1 MCYRKDEKKWLYIW
15 SITELERAG
24 SKQGVPRAIDN
35 CWQLEHTA
43 CHVTKLVHPCITCFS
58 IFVLDGDGNAY
69 ACMSE
74 SNCVCVCVTD
84 VSSQHDHT
92 QGRKDGRKGGL
103 CMHACAECGLISS
116 RSPDLDA
123 LVAAARPVGRPCG
136 AGAFCMPSPACVATT
151 PAVPPGHATARA
163 VASRGPPR
171 SALERSRALRRRR
184 RRLTY

>member
-1 MCYRKDEKKWLYIW
+1 
-15 SITELERAG
+15 
-24 SKQGVPRAIDN
+24 
-35 CWQLEHTA
+35 
-43 CHVTKLVHPCITCFS
+43 
-58 IFVLDGDGNAY
+58 
-69 ACMSE
+69 MSE

-151 PAVPPGHATARA
+151 PAVPPGHATAREPRTTSLALWSDHVRCGGGGGGLLIRHHTGAACLPSWQRNPRRPAAFFLLGAACMYA
-163 VASRGPPR
+163 VQVIEDGRQGMLHS
-171 SALERSRALRRRR
+171 
-184 RRLTY
+184 